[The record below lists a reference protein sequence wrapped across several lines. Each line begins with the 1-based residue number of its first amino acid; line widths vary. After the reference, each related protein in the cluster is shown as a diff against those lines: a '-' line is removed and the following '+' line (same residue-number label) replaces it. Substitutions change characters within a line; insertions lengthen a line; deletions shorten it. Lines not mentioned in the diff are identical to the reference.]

1 LFIICLVWWQ
11 GRVPKWYVWL
21 TVFTAVYG
29 LLHLVTWA
37 LHPDIYTQ
45 SALLGTTYNVRI
57 ACFVLVG
64 AGAALLRPKTFAFSS
79 IFKIV
84 LIVSTVVAALGIV
97 QYFLPKDILTHL
109 GYDVSR
115 GVRPNFFIDDNPAFP
130 RIMATLRD
138 PNSLGAYLLLPLAAL
153 VGLSLKIRNS
163 MSVRN
168 VFIVAALVLHLAAI
182 YLTFSRSAWA
192 GALLVIGLT
201 FWWNFSSQLVRF
213 SKKWWSVIGV
223 LLVLIGGIL
232 YWQRNNSTI
241 DGVITHSTTAQ
252 RGAYDSNEFHWMYVR
267 DGVVGIW
274 REPLGH
280 GPGTAGLVS
289 IRDPGGGHLT
299 ENYYIQVGYEVG
311 VLGLLLFVLLN
322 IWVYVRIWRSKSP
335 WAPMLL
341 VSFWAY
347 LFINMLLHIWS
358 NEAVAAQWWLLA
370 GIAIAG
376 SGAWA
381 TANTDV

>member
-1 LFIICLVWWQ
+1 
-11 GRVPKWYVWL
+11 
-21 TVFTAVYG
+21 
-29 LLHLVTWA
+29 
-37 LHPDIYTQ
+37 
-45 SALLGTTYNVRI
+45 
-57 ACFVLVG
+57 
-64 AGAALLRPKTFAFSS
+64 
-79 IFKIV
+79 
-84 LIVSTVVAALGIV
+84 
-97 QYFLPKDILTHL
+97 
-109 GYDVSR
+109 
-115 GVRPNFFIDDNPAFP
+115 
-130 RIMATLRD
+130 
-138 PNSLGAYLLLPLAAL
+138 
-153 VGLSLKIRNS
+153 

-213 SKKWWSVIGV
+213 SKKWWPVIGV
-223 LLVLIGGIL
+223 LLVLIGGIF

-241 DGVITHSTTAQ
+241 DGVITHSTATQ

-311 VLGLLLFVLLN
+311 VSGLLLFVLLN

-376 SGAWA
+376 SGARV